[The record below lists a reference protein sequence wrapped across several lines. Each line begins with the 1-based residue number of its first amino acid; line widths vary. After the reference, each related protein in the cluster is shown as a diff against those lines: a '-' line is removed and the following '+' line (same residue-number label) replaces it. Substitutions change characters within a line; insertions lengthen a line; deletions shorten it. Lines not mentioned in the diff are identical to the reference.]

1 MLRQRAYPG
10 AGANVDQFCKT
21 VEGFPRNY
29 LVIDTVGTNPLQ
41 AEERLAL
48 HWIAQTIDLQHI
60 LFFQP
65 FRFGHA
71 GSAQRPKAESLVE

>member
-48 HWIAQTIDLQHI
+48 HWIVQTIDLQHI
-60 LFFQP
+60 LVFPAVPVRARRQ
-65 FRFGHA
+65 R
-71 GSAQRPKAESLVE
+71 SAPQS